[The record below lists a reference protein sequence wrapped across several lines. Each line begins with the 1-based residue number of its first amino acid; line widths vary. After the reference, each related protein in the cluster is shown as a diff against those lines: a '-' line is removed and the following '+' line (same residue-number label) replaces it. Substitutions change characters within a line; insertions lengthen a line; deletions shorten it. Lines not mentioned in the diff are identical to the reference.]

1 MVFYDGYDISSD
13 GPGSF
18 EIYNENDCA
27 AKCIETIGCK
37 GFTMVGLEPYRGCH
51 LKSSFGFKHNM
62 LYNNKW
68 FQIDEK
74 SLNFEDTVSEIYITV
89 LLRL

>member
-62 LYNNKW
+62 LYYTYIIING
-68 FQIDEK
+68 FK
-74 SLNFEDTVSEIYITV
+74 SMKN
-89 LLRL
+89 RLISKILYLKSI